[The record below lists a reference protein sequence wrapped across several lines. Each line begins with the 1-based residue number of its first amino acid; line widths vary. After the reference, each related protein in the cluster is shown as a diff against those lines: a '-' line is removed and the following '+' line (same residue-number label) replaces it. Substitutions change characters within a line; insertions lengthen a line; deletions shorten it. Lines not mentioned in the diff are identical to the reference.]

1 MTFKRSSLFL
11 FVLSIFLLGCQP
23 KTKST
28 PSRSTPLG
36 HPATQTVAPT
46 LEATAT
52 LEPTETPIPALAPR
66 DFTEEFES
74 SSPYWSAFGTD
85 NIVPDVQVQN
95 GFLVF
100 NLTKSN
106 TWADSIYSGQ
116 DYQDV
121 RVDAQVEVRA
131 GTDGTVGIVCDYGT
145 SNGWYEFNIY
155 ADQTY
160 MLMYGQWLSPGI
172 ARYMPIRKVSSE
184 KIKQGANQIGL
195 VCQGDTL
202 TPYINNVRMV
212 VYEDNKVALKDGS
225 IGLTASSFAD
235 VPFVAAFDWVK
246 VSTPLVT
253 P

>member
-1 MTFKRSSLFL
+1 MTFKRSSLLIFA
-11 FVLSIFLLGCQP
+11 LSIFLFACQP
-23 KTKST
+23 KIKST

-36 HPATQTVAPT
+36 LPATQTVAPT

-66 DFTEEFES
+66 DFTEEFDS
-74 SSPYWSAFGTD
+74 SSPYWSTFGTN

-106 TWADSIYSGQ
+106 TWADTIYSGQ

-121 RVDAQVEVRA
+121 RVDAQGEVRV
-131 GTDGTVGIVCDYGT
+131 GTDGTVGIVCRY
-145 SNGWYEFNIY
+145 SQANGWYEFNIY
-155 ADQTY
+155 TDQSY

-172 ARYMPIRKVSSE
+172 ARYTPLHRVGAE
-184 KIKQGANQIGL
+184 KIKAGANQIAL
-195 VCQGDTL
+195 VCQGDIL
-202 TPYINNVRMV
+202 TPYINNVRMP
-212 VYEDNKVALKDGS
+212 VYEDNKVGLKDGN

-235 VPFVAAFDWVK
+235 IPFVAAFDCVK
-246 VSTPLVT
+246 VSEP
-253 P
+253 